1 MIDRVLDLRM
11 PSLHALNHCG
21 LLLGGQILEVEVLA
35 GANAQAGQLRAD
47 RRFFRCSR
55 GKLHHN
61 AHIFEEIGLHQVLVD
76 LRQVDRRRGRRR
88 RLLEISR

>member
-21 LLLGGQILEVEVLA
+21 LLLGGELLEVEILA
-35 GANAQAGQLRAD
+35 GANAQVGQLRAD

-55 GKLHHN
+55 GKLHYN
-61 AHIFEEIGLHQVLVD
+61 AQIFEEVGLHQVLVD
-76 LRQVDRRRGRRR
+76 LR
-88 RLLEISR
+88 